1 MTKKIVIL
9 FTELSGYILQCFD
22 LAQKHN
28 FQIHVVNYPVNKEA
42 PFQFKKNDN
51 IIFYDRNTFL
61 NKTYILELIFKI
73 SPKLILIS
81 GWIDKIYLEVIKNT
95 PSKFKK
101 VMMIDTPW
109 TSSMK
114 QKIWVNLFKLKYLNS
129 IDAIWVP
136 GEKQMNYAKK
146 LGFMPNEIYDG
157 LYACDIPFYKE
168 INKKWEAEK
177 KEKFPR
183 KFLYIGRYIHSKGVE
198 ELTNTF
204 ISIIEK
210 NKLNWELWCVGTGDL
225 WHKRKTHKSIR
236 HFGFVQPEDLD
247 KIIGGSGVFVLPSKY
262 EPWGVVLH
270 EMVTSGMPILIS
282 DVVGSKNSFLKNNIN
297 GMSFSYKIKGDFESK
312 MTSIMNLSDEELLKM
327 GEESVHLST
336 RYTPEKWVDTLNKI
350 YG

>member
-1 MTKKIVIL
+1 M
-9 FTELSGYILQCFD
+9 
-22 LAQKHN
+22 
-28 FQIHVVNYPVNKEA
+28 
-42 PFQFKKNDN
+42 
-51 IIFYDRNTFL
+51 
-61 NKTYILELIFKI
+61 
-73 SPKLILIS
+73 
-81 GWIDKIYLEVIKNT
+81 
-95 PSKFKK
+95 
-101 VMMIDTPW
+101 
-109 TSSMK
+109 
-114 QKIWVNLFKLKYLNS
+114 
-129 IDAIWVP
+129 
-136 GEKQMNYAKK
+136 
-146 LGFMPNEIYDG
+146 
-157 LYACDIPFYKE
+157 
-168 INKKWEAEK
+168 
-177 KEKFPR
+177 
-183 KFLYIGRYIHSKGVE
+183 E

-247 KIIGGSGVFVLPSKY
+247 KIIGGSGVFVLPSKF

-297 GMSFSYKIKGDFESK
+297 GMSFSYKNKGDLEYK